1 MSMSVRGAVI
11 CSCSPHTRMSTSAD
25 RTLHCAPPPAT
36 LQNTPQVLRTFL
48 MVTFH
53 QAPLHS
59 SAPPRVTICVLRMW
73 RHLLP
78 CISQPSGGLVM
89 MSRVPG
95 TCTYYFMTLNKSS

>member
-59 SAPPRVTICVLRMW
+59 SAPQLRAAESDNLCAKNVAPSAAVHQSAIRRPGYDVTCAGHL
-73 RHLLP
+73 HLL
-78 CISQPSGGLVM
+78 LYD
-89 MSRVPG
+89 
-95 TCTYYFMTLNKSS
+95 T